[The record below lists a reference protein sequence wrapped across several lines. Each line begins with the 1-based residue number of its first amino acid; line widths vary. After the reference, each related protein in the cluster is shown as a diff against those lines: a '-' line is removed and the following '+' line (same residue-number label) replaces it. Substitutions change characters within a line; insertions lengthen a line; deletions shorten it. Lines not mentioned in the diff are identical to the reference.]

1 MVIGLLPNKFQLHVV
16 GINMNWTYA
25 QYSTQN
31 HRLLMQDIIHC
42 LTYNANGNY
51 HEK

>member
-1 MVIGLLPNKFQLHVV
+1 MVIGLLSNKFQLV
-16 GINMNWTYA
+16 GIKMNWMYA

-31 HRLLMQDIIHC
+31 HRLLMYDIIHC

-51 HEK
+51 HEN